1 MNEKPLGHRI
11 RSFFE
16 QLLTSRHVRFLE
28 AELIRV
34 RLEKD
39 SVIKGLKDQAA
50 FLQAKV
56 DRLELAIWP
65 KAFAERKA
73 APASDPI
80 HIQTEP
86 ASFAEALEQ
95 HNRKLA
101 EESKDDVPSVRMPN

>member
-1 MNEKPLGHRI
+1 MNDNKPIGQRI

-39 SVIKGLKDQAA
+39 AVIKRLHEQQA
-50 FLQAKV
+50 FLQGKV
-56 DRLELAIWP
+56 DKLEMAMWP
-65 KAFAERKA
+65 KAFVERKEVQTQ
-73 APASDPI
+73 PE
-80 HIQTEP
+80 IQREP

-95 HNRKLA
+95 HNRELA
-101 EESKDDVPSVRMPN
+101 IDESKDTKVQ